1 MMTNLPKAAPA
12 EGLPHTAQA
21 TEAKPQ
27 WIENLLKSWNSFW
40 FEPTTPVAM
49 AIFRIFFGIIL
60 LENMLVHLLPD
71 FDLYYG
77 KNSLVPIN
85 DMMSLYWHS
94 SYYFDLMAALP
105 ADDKYIY
112 GAFWVMVA
120 ATVMMTLG
128 LCTRVSSWVT
138 FLLLMSFGAHF
149 QLNQNAGDNYLRL
162 ATMCLALSNAGDAF
176 SLDNLIRATRQD
188 WRKTGFGARL
198 SAPWAQRLLQIQICI
213 AYGHTWYSKMEG
225 KMWNDG
231 TAVYYA
237 VRYDDLMRF
246 PIPHIFDQLP
256 IYMILTW
263 GTLAIEFALFTF
275 IWWRPT
281 RYWVMAAGLSLHLGI
296 EYCMNL
302 PMFEWSFMLT
312 YLLFIYPED
321 LTKSW
326 NWLKAKIK
334 DRFGEPYRLAFDGSC
349 ILCVRTI
356 GLIHRL
362 DIFGRI
368 KPLDFT
374 DKDNDAELDEVK
386 LDRARAQSEI
396 LLQKRDGNWLG
407 GFKAFRFISLR
418 TPLLWPLTPV
428 LFVPIVSFF
437 AELMYKAIAA
447 NRKLILGSPS
457 EVRQ

>member
-188 WRKTGFGARL
+188 WRKTG
-198 SAPWAQRLLQIQICI
+198 
-213 AYGHTWYSKMEG
+213 
-225 KMWNDG
+225 
-231 TAVYYA
+231 
-237 VRYDDLMRF
+237 
-246 PIPHIFDQLP
+246 
-256 IYMILTW
+256 
-263 GTLAIEFALFTF
+263 
-275 IWWRPT
+275 
-281 RYWVMAAGLSLHLGI
+281 
-296 EYCMNL
+296 
-302 PMFEWSFMLT
+302 
-312 YLLFIYPED
+312 
-321 LTKSW
+321 
-326 NWLKAKIK
+326 
-334 DRFGEPYRLAFDGSC
+334 
-349 ILCVRTI
+349 
-356 GLIHRL
+356 
-362 DIFGRI
+362 
-368 KPLDFT
+368 
-374 DKDNDAELDEVK
+374 
-386 LDRARAQSEI
+386 
-396 LLQKRDGNWLG
+396 
-407 GFKAFRFISLR
+407 
-418 TPLLWPLTPV
+418 
-428 LFVPIVSFF
+428 
-437 AELMYKAIAA
+437 
-447 NRKLILGSPS
+447 
-457 EVRQ
+457 

>member
-1 MMTNLPKAAPA
+1 MTVPPNLATA
-12 EGLPHTAQA
+12 EVPQQMPQA
-21 TEAKPQ
+21 SVVRHKWLE
-27 WIENLLKSWNSFW
+27 SWNRFW

-49 AIFRIFFGIIL
+49 AIFRIALGIIL
-60 LENMLVHLLPD
+60 LENMLIHLWPD

-77 KNSLVPIN
+77 NNSLIPIK
-85 DMMSLYWHS
+85 DMMSLYWHN

-105 ADDKYIY
+105 ADDRYII

-138 FLLLMSFGAHF
+138 LLLLMSFGAHF

-162 ATMCLALSNAGDAF
+162 ATMCLALSNAGDAL
-176 SLDNLIRATRQD
+176 SLDNLIKATRQD
-188 WRKTGFGARL
+188 WRITGFGARL
-198 SAPWAQRLLQIQICI
+198 SAPWAQRLLQIQLCI

-225 KMWNDG
+225 SMWNDG

-256 IYMILTW
+256 VYMILTW

-275 IWWRPT
+275 IWWRPA
-281 RYWVMAAGLSLHLGI
+281 RYWVLAIGISLHLGI

-302 PMFEWSFMLT
+302 PMFEWSFLFT

-321 LTKSW
+321 LSKSW
-326 NWLKAKIK
+326 SWVKTKL
-334 DRFGEPYRLAFDGSC
+334 REQFGEPYKLAFDGSC
-349 ILCVRTI
+349 ILCIRTI

-368 KPLDFT
+368 KPLDTT
-374 DKDNDAELDEVK
+374 DKDNNEELEQAK
-386 LDRARAQSEI
+386 LDRTRAEKEI

-418 TPLLWPLTPV
+418 TPLLWPLAPV
-428 LFVPIVSFF
+428 LYIPIVSFI
-437 AELMYKAIAA
+437 AELVYKAIAA
-447 NRKLILGSPS
+447 NRKVILGSPT
-457 EVRQ
+457 EVSP